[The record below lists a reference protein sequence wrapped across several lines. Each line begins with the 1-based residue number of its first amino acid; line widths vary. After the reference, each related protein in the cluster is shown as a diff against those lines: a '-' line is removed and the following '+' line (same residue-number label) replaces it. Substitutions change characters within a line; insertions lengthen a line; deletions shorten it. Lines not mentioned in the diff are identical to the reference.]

1 MVVND
6 SVPKKDINVKQ
17 TGIMKKS
24 EQPENDFVIERYSLI
39 LFDYDKAELAKAD
52 KEYLKKIKA
61 KVKPGSEVIISGY
74 ADRNGSQEYNTNL
87 AKKRCEEV
95 RKALNVKNTII
106 KPFGNKVLL
115 FDNTTPEGRALSRTV
130 RVEIK
135 TMLK

>member
-1 MVVND
+1 M
-6 SVPKKDINVKQ
+6 
-17 TGIMKKS
+17 
-24 EQPENDFVIERYSLI
+24 I